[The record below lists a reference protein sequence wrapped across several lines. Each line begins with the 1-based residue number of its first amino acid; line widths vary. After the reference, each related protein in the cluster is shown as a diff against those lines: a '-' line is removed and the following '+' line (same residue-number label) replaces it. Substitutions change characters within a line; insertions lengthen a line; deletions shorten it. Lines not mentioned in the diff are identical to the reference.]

1 MGEAMPVELRA
12 HLRYPEDLFR
22 VQTNVYSKY
31 HLDPALFFEREGAW
45 SVAQAPS
52 VAPREAQALE
62 NQSQPSADGGREP
75 PLARDSSSL
84 RFVPYYTMFDNGE
97 RREFVLM
104 RPFVPF
110 SSDDARR
117 ELQAFMTASSD
128 PDTYGELTVY
138 VVDPGEAG
146 LPDGPLSIANTM
158 ESDPAISRE
167 VTVQNQ
173 QRGGSRVR
181 FGDLQLVHIAGGLL
195 WVRPF
200 YVGTEQDGGAVSS
213 VIEYAF
219 IMVAYD
225 ENAAYADTLGD
236 ALEQLFPGLDIDIGE
251 RSDTASAP
259 VAEVDESA
267 PIPPADEQGDV
278 VPGSPGDSPDEGQD
292 TTPGTPSA
300 LLAEADELLRTAEQQ
315 LLVDGDL
322 GAYQQRIDQAAALVS
337 QALGLLDGHAPIS
350 TAPPASAPTE
360 ATDAAG

>member
-1 MGEAMPVELRA
+1 
-12 HLRYPEDLFR
+12 
-22 VQTNVYSKY
+22 
-31 HLDPALFFEREGAW
+31 
-45 SVAQAPS
+45 
-52 VAPREAQALE
+52 
-62 NQSQPSADGGREP
+62 
-75 PLARDSSSL
+75 
-84 RFVPYYTMFDNGE
+84 MFDTGE

-128 PDTYGELTVY
+128 PDTYGQLTVY

-158 ESDPAISRE
+158 ESDPAISEE

-181 FGDLQLVHIAGGLL
+181 FGDLQLVDIADGLL

-200 YVGTEQDGGAVSS
+200 YVGTEQDGSAVSS

-225 ENAAYADTLGD
+225 ENAAYGETLGE
-236 ALEQLFPGLDIDIGE
+236 ALAQLFPGLDVSIGE
-251 RSDTASAP
+251 RSDSASEP

-267 PIPPADEQGDV
+267 PIPPDEQGTA
-278 VPGSPGDSPDEGQD
+278 PSESPGENPDAGQGPA
-292 TTPGTPSA
+292 PGTPSE
-300 LLAEADELLRTAEQQ
+300 LLAEADALLRTAEEQ
-315 LLVDGDL
+315 LRVDGDL
-322 GAYQQRIDQAAALVS
+322 GAYQRRVDQAAALVS
-337 QALGLLDGHAPIS
+337 QALGLLDSAATIS
-350 TAPPASAPTE
+350 TSPPASAPTE

>member
-1 MGEAMPVELRA
+1 
-12 HLRYPEDLFR
+12 
-22 VQTNVYSKY
+22 
-31 HLDPALFFEREGAW
+31 
-45 SVAQAPS
+45 
-52 VAPREAQALE
+52 
-62 NQSQPSADGGREP
+62 
-75 PLARDSSSL
+75 
-84 RFVPYYTMFDNGE
+84 MFNSGE

-128 PDTYGELTVY
+128 PETYGQLTVY

-158 ESDPAISRE
+158 ESDPSISEE

-181 FGDLQLVHIAGGLL
+181 FGDLQLVDIAGGLL

-225 ENAAYADTLGD
+225 ENAAYGETLGE
-236 ALEQLFPGLDIDIGE
+236 ALAQLFPGLNVNIGE
-251 RSDTASAP
+251 RSDAATEP

-267 PIPPADEQGDV
+267 PITPADEQGTD
-278 VPGSPGDSPDEGQD
+278 PSGSPGENTDEGQD
-292 TTPGTPSA
+292 ATPGTPSA
-300 LLAEADELLRTAEQQ
+300 LLADADELLRTAEDQ

-322 GAYQQRIDQAAALVS
+322 GAYQQRVDQAAALVS
-337 QALGLLDGHAPIS
+337 QALGLLDSDAVIS
-350 TAPPASAPTE
+350 TAPPGSAPTEPTE